1 MIHKKECDRE
11 KGECSPFSRASERI
25 DARPEREVTMSAAS
39 PEVRELSLLF
49 EIARS
54 LNEGLDLKAVLKPIL
69 QMIAEHMGIRRG
81 TLTILN
87 RKKGEIA
94 IKESYGLRPE
104 EQAKGKYRMG
114 EGITGKVID
123 SGLPAIVPKIS
134 EEPLFLDRT
143 GSRKHL
149 DKGDIA
155 FICVPIRI
163 GSEVIGAMSA
173 DRPSGD
179 GRALEEDVRLLTIVA
194 SCISQAVRLR
204 QRAEEEI
211 EKVREENQR
220 LQDEL
225 KDRFKPKA
233 IVGNSKVMRHVYFL
247 IEKVCRMNT
256 TVLILG
262 ESGVGKERVAHA
274 IHYNSNRASKPFVKV
289 NCAALPES
297 LIESELFGHER
308 GAFTGATNAR
318 KGRFEMAQG
327 GTIFLDEIGDLP
339 SPVQTKLLRVL
350 QEKEFE
356 RIGGN
361 TTIRVDVRIIT
372 ATNRDLEELM
382 REGQFREDLYYRL
395 NVFPIVVPPLRERRT
410 DIMLLADYFIGKYG
424 KELGKPIERIS
435 TTATDMLMGYHW
447 PGNVRELENGIERA
461 IILSSDGVIHSYHL
475 PPSLQRSDKDAGGDP
490 GGTLSA
496 TMTNVE
502 REIIVDELKRS
513 HGNMAKAAR
522 ELGITERIIGLRVAK
537 YGIDPSQF
545 K

>member
-1 MIHKKECDRE
+1 
-11 KGECSPFSRASERI
+11 
-25 DARPEREVTMSAAS
+25 
-39 PEVRELSLLF
+39 
-49 EIARS
+49 
-54 LNEGLDLKAVLKPIL
+54 
-69 QMIAEHMGIRRG
+69 
-81 TLTILN
+81 
-87 RKKGEIA
+87 
-94 IKESYGLRPE
+94 
-104 EQAKGKYRMG
+104 
-114 EGITGKVID
+114 
-123 SGLPAIVPKIS
+123 
-134 EEPLFLDRT
+134 
-143 GSRKHL
+143 L

-155 FICVPIRI
+155 FVCVPIRM
-163 GSEVIGAMSA
+163 GSEVIGAISG
-173 DRPSGD
+173 DRPSGEAT
-179 GRALEEDVRLLTIVA
+179 ALEEDARLLTIIG

-204 QRAEEEI
+204 QLAEEELD
-211 EKVREENQR
+211 KVREENQR

-247 IEKVCRMNT
+247 IEKVCRTNT

-274 IHYNSNRASKPFVKV
+274 IHYNSGRAGKPLVKV

-318 KGRFEMAQG
+318 KGRFEMAEG

-361 TTIRVDVRIIT
+361 TTMRVDVRIIT
-372 ATNRDLEELM
+372 ATNRDLEGLM
-382 REGQFREDLYYRL
+382 REGRFREDLYYRL

-410 DIMLLADYFIGKYG
+410 DIMLLADHFMEKYG
-424 KELGKPIERIS
+424 KEHGKPIARIS
-435 TTATDMLMGYHW
+435 TTATDMLMSHHW
-447 PGNVRELENGIERA
+447 PGNVRELENCIERA
-461 IILSSDGVIHSYHL
+461 IILSSDGVIHSRHL
-475 PPSLQRSDKDAGGDP
+475 PPSLQRNDKASGGESS
-490 GGTLSA
+490 GSLSA

-513 HGNMAKAAR
+513 RGNMAKAAR
-522 ELGITERIIGLRVAK
+522 SLGITERMIGLRVVK
-537 YGIDPSQF
+537 YGIDPGQF

>member
-1 MIHKKECDRE
+1 MHKNVASRE
-11 KGECSPFSRASERI
+11 I
-25 DARPEREVTMSAAS
+25 
-39 PEVRELSLLF
+39 RELSLLF

-54 LNEGLDLKAVLKPIL
+54 LSEGLDLKTVLKPIL
-69 QMIAEHMGIRRG
+69 RMIAEHMGIPRG

-94 IKESYGLRPE
+94 IEESYGLRPE
-104 EQAKGKYRMG
+104 EQAKGRYRMG

-123 SGLPAIVPKIS
+123 TGQPAIVPRIS
-134 EEPLFLDRT
+134 EEPLFLDKT

-155 FICVPIRI
+155 FLCVPIRM
-163 GSEVIGAMSA
+163 GSEVIGAISA
-173 DRPSGD
+173 DRPSAENG
-179 GRALEEDVRLLTIVA
+179 ALDEDVRLLTIIG

-204 QRAEEEI
+204 QLADEEV
-211 EKVREENQR
+211 EKIREENQR

-225 KDRFKPKA
+225 KERFKPKA

-247 IEKVCRMNT
+247 IEKVCRANT

-274 IHYNSNRASKPFVKV
+274 IHYNSGRAQGPFIKV

-297 LIESELFGHER
+297 LVESELFGHER

-318 KGRFEMAQG
+318 KGRFEMAKG

-339 SPVQTKLLRVL
+339 NPVQTKLLRVL

-361 TTIRVDVRIIT
+361 TTIRVDARIIT
-372 ATNRDLEELM
+372 ATNRDLEGLM
-382 REGQFREDLYYRL
+382 REGRFREDLYYRL
-395 NVFPIVVPPLRERRT
+395 NVFPVVVPPLRERRT
-410 DIMLLADYFIGKYG
+410 DIMLLADHFIGKYG
-424 KELGKPIERIS
+424 KEHGKHIARMS
-435 TTATDMLMGYHW
+435 TTATDMLMSYHW
-447 PGNVRELENGIERA
+447 PGNVRELENCIERA
-461 IILSSDGVIHSYHL
+461 IILSSDGVIHGYHL
-475 PPSLQRSDKDAGGDP
+475 PPSLQQYDKAAGGET
-490 GGTLSA
+490 GGSLKSA
-496 TMTNVE
+496 VKNVE
-502 REIIVDELKRS
+502 REIIVDELKRCR
-513 HGNMAKAAR
+513 GNMAKAAR
-522 ELGITERIIGLRVAK
+522 ELGITERMIGLRVAK
-537 YGIDPSQF
+537 LGIDPGQF

>member
-1 MIHKKECDRE
+1 MHDK
-11 KGECSPFSRASERI
+11 
-25 DARPEREVTMSAAS
+25 TTT

-49 EIARS
+49 DISTRLSES
-54 LNEGLDLKAVLKPIL
+54 LDLKTTLRPIL
-69 QMIAEHMGIRRG
+69 QEMARHMGILRG

-87 RKKGEIA
+87 RKKGEIVIEEA
-94 IKESYGLRPE
+94 YGLRPE

-123 SGLPAIVPKIS
+123 TGQPVIVPRIS
-134 EEPLFLDRT
+134 DEPLFLDKT

-155 FICVPIRI
+155 FVCVPIKM
-163 GSEVIGAMSA
+163 GSEVIGAISA
-173 DRPSGD
+173 DRASGEMS
-179 GRALEEDVRLLTIVA
+179 ALEEDVRLLTIIG

-204 QRAEEEI
+204 QLAEEEL

-220 LQDEL
+220 LQEEL
-225 KDRFKPKA
+225 KNKFRPKA

-247 IEKVCRMNT
+247 IEKVCRANT

-274 IHYNSNRASKPFVKV
+274 IHYNSGRADKPFVKV

-318 KGRFEMAQG
+318 IGRFEAAQH

-339 SPVQTKLLRVL
+339 PSVQTKLLRVL

-361 TTIRVDVRIIT
+361 TTIKVDVRVIT
-372 ATNRDLEELM
+372 ATNRDLERLM
-382 REGQFREDLYYRL
+382 GEGRFREDLYYRL
-395 NVFPIVVPPLRERRT
+395 NVFPIVVPPLRERKT
-410 DIMLLADYFIGKYG
+410 DIMLLADHFTERYG
-424 KELGKPIERIS
+424 KEHEKRIASIS
-435 TTATDMLMGYHW
+435 TEAIDMLMSYHW
-447 PGNVRELENGIERA
+447 PGNVRELENCIERA
-461 IILSSDGVIHSYHL
+461 IILSSDGVIHGYHL
-475 PPSLQRSDKDAGGDP
+475 PPSLQRSDAAP
-490 GGTLSA
+490 GEDTGENLKA
-496 TMTNVE
+496 AMTNVE
-502 REIIVDELKRS
+502 RELVVEGLKRS
-513 HGNMAKAAR
+513 RGNMAEAAR
-522 ELGITERIIGLRVAK
+522 HLGITERMMGLRVAK
-537 YGIDPSQF
+537 YGIDPGHY

>member
-1 MIHKKECDRE
+1 MISRRGSDWERA
-11 KGECSPFSRASERI
+11 GEWPLLPGLAQVL
-25 DARPEREVTMSAAS
+25 DLPERHMHKNVAS
-39 PEVRELSLLF
+39 REIRELSLLF

-54 LNEGLDLKAVLKPIL
+54 LSEGLELKTVLKPIL
-69 QMIAEHMGIRRG
+69 RMIAEHMGIPRG

-87 RKKGEIA
+87 RKKGEIVIEEA
-94 IKESYGLRPE
+94 YGLRPE
-104 EQAKGKYRMG
+104 EQAKGRYRMG

-123 SGLPAIVPKIS
+123 TGQPAIVPRIS

-155 FICVPIRI
+155 FLCVPIRM
-163 GSEVIGAMSA
+163 GSEVIGAISA
-173 DRPSGD
+173 DRPSAENG
-179 GRALEEDVRLLTIVA
+179 ALDEDVRLLTIIG

-204 QRAEEEI
+204 QLADEEV
-211 EKVREENQR
+211 EKIREENIR

-225 KDRFKPKA
+225 KERFKPKA

-247 IEKVCRMNT
+247 IEKVCRANT

-274 IHYNSNRASKPFVKV
+274 IHYNSGRAQGPFIKV

-297 LIESELFGHER
+297 LVESELFGHER

-318 KGRFEMAQG
+318 KGRFEMAQR

-339 SPVQTKLLRVL
+339 NPVQTKLLRVL

-361 TTIRVDVRIIT
+361 TTIRVDARIIT
-372 ATNRDLEELM
+372 ATNRDLEALM
-382 REGQFREDLYYRL
+382 REGRFREDLYYRL
-395 NVFPIVVPPLRERRT
+395 NVFPVVVPPLRERRT
-410 DIMLLADYFIGKYG
+410 DIMLLADHFIDKYG
-424 KELGKPIERIS
+424 KEHGKHIARIS
-435 TTATDMLMGYHW
+435 TTATDMLMSYHW
-447 PGNVRELENGIERA
+447 PGNVRELENCIERA
-461 IILSSDGVIHSYHL
+461 IILSSDGVIHGYHL
-475 PPSLQRSDKDAGGDP
+475 PPSLQQYDKAAGGEP
-490 GGTLSA
+490 GGSLKSA
-496 TMTNVE
+496 VKNVE
-502 REIIVDELKRS
+502 REIVVDELKRCR
-513 HGNMAKAAR
+513 GNMAKAAR
-522 ELGITERIIGLRVAK
+522 ELGITERMIGLRVAK
-537 YGIDPSQF
+537 YGIDLGQF